1 MKTVFIYGDQGQYA
15 NYRAA
20 IERTGGQVLLSRHL
34 CRTSDC
40 DALLLPGGGD
50 ILGPLDENERYLLQ
64 SFIAT
69 SRPVLGICRGMQAL
83 NVYFGGTL
91 HRYIPGHQIPEGDL
105 VHPTYATGLLGSIL
119 GREITVNSCHHQ
131 AVDTIG
137 HNLVVLQRSEDNVV
151 EGLCHATRPI
161 IGVQWHPERQSYALR
176 RDDAV
181 DASPL
186 FAYFLSL

>member
-15 NYRAA
+15 NYRDA
-20 IERTGGQVLLSRHL
+20 IESAGGQILLSRNL

-50 ILGPLDENERYLLQ
+50 ILGPLDESERYLLQ
-64 SFIAT
+64 LFITT

-83 NVYFGGTL
+83 NVYFDGTL
-91 HRYIPGHQIPEGDL
+91 HRRIPGHQSPEGDL
-105 VHPTYATGLLGSIL
+105 IHPTCATGLLGSLL
-119 GREITVNSCHHQ
+119 GCAITVNSCHHQ
-131 AVDTIG
+131 AVDHLG

-176 RDDAV
+176 REDAV
-181 DASPL
+181 DAAPL
-186 FAYFLSL
+186 FEYFLSL